1 MNLIAFIFHV
11 LKQTVPIETKDYNQ
25 MLIDAHGWYDKID
38 EGEGSK
44 SKSWEIFVKKW
55 GSDWR
60 VRVVLAFAS
69 IWAVRELRD
78 AMQPKSTNTADD
90 EL

>member
-25 MLIDAHGWYDKID
+25 MLIDAHGWYDRID
-38 EGEGSK
+38 ESPESNSPK
-44 SKSWEIFVKKW
+44 WEIFVKKW
-55 GSDWR
+55 STDWR
-60 VRVVLAFAS
+60 VRVALAFAS
-69 IWAVRELRD
+69 IWAVRELRNL
-78 AMQPKSTNTADD
+78 MTPKTENSSDD

>member
-25 MLIDAHGWYDKID
+25 MHIDALGWYDRID
-38 EGEGSK
+38 ESENSK
-44 SKSWEIFVKKW
+44 SPKWEIFVKKW

-60 VRVVLAFAS
+60 VRVALAFAS

-78 AMQPKSTNTADD
+78 MMQPKGENSSDD